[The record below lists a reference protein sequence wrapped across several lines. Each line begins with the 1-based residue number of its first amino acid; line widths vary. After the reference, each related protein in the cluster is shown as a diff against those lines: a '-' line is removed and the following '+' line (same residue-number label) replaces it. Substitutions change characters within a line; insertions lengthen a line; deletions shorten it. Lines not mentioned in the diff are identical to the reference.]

1 MTGFV
6 CLYKPDDMTS
16 FGAVARVRRIMGEK
30 KAGHCGTLDPMAT
43 GVLPIMLGGAT
54 RFLDFLPV
62 SKKRYTA
69 VMRLGMTTDTLDITG
84 EILTETPVNV
94 EFAEVVSAAESFK
107 GDIMQIPPMYSAI
120 KKDGVRMYDLARK
133 GIEVEREPRPVTI
146 FNLDVYDRFDGYTLA
161 EHEYVLDVECSSGTY
176 IRTLIDDIG
185 QKLGCGAVMTSLR
198 RTESS
203 GFVFENTVTIEDL
216 EKAAE
221 NGQAESLVMSVFDA
235 MAEYDVVTVTE
246 GQAKRFANGGA
257 LNLDRVNGCKGDGL
271 YRVVSPDGKFLGLG
285 LADTQLRSLSVA
297 RVYVER

>member
-6 CLYKPDDMTS
+6 CLYKPKDMTS

-54 RFLDFLPV
+54 RFLDFLPS

-69 VMRLGMTTDTLDITG
+69 VMRLGITTDTLDITG
-84 EILTETPVNV
+84 EVLSETPVDAD
-94 EFAEVVSAAESFK
+94 FARVCSAAEKFK

-133 GIEVEREPRPVTI
+133 GIEVEREARPVTI
-146 FNLDVYDRFDGYTLA
+146 FRLDVFEEFEGVLLH
-161 EHEYVLDVECSSGTY
+161 ENEYVLDVECSSGTY

-185 QKLGCGAVMTSLR
+185 RELGCGAVMTSLK
-198 RTESS
+198 RTQSS
-203 GFVFENTVTIEDL
+203 GFVIENAVTIEDL

-221 NGQAESLVMSVFDA
+221 NGDAESVLTSVFDA
-235 MAEYDVVTVTE
+235 MAEYDVVTVSE

-257 LNLDRVNGCKGDGL
+257 LNLERVQSCKGDGL
-271 YRVVSPDGKFLGLG
+271 YRVVSPAGEFLGLG
-285 LADTQLRSLSVA
+285 RADAQLRSLSVA
-297 RVYVER
+297 RVYVGR

>member
-6 CLYKPDDMTS
+6 CLYKPEDMTS

-54 RFLDFLPV
+54 RFLDFLPS

-69 VMRLGMTTDTLDITG
+69 VMRLGITTDTLDVTG
-84 EILTETPVNV
+84 EVLSENPVSV
-94 EFAEVVSAAESFK
+94 GCAEICEVAEKFK

-120 KKDGVRMYDLARK
+120 KKDGVRMYDLARQ

-146 FNLDVYDRFDGYTLA
+146 FRLDVFEEYEGITLSA
-161 EHEYVLDVECSSGTY
+161 DEYVLDVECSSGTY

-185 QKLGCGAVMTSLR
+185 RELGCGAVMTSLK
-198 RTESS
+198 RTQSS
-203 GFVFENTVTIEDL
+203 GFVIENAVTIEDL

-221 NGQAESLVMSVFDA
+221 SGDTESVLTSVFDA
-235 MAEYDVVTVTE
+235 MDEYDVVTVSD
-246 GQAKRFANGGA
+246 GQAKRFSNGGA
-257 LNLDRVNGCKGDGL
+257 LNLDRVNACKVDGL
-271 YRVVSPDGKFLGLG
+271 YRVVSPDGEFLGLG
-285 LADTQLRSLSVA
+285 RADTQLRSLSVA
-297 RVYVER
+297 RVYVGR

>member
-1 MTGFV
+1 MTGFI
-6 CLYKPDDMTS
+6 CLYKPEDMTS

-54 RFLDFLPV
+54 RFLDFLPS

-69 VMRLGMTTDTLDITG
+69 VMRLGITTDTLDITG
-84 EILTETPVNV
+84 EVLSKSPVNAD
-94 EFAEVVSAAESFK
+94 FAQVCSVAENFK

-133 GIEVEREPRPVTI
+133 GIEVEREARPVTV
-146 FNLDVYDRFDGYTLA
+146 FRLDVFEEFEGVRLH
-161 EHEYVLDVECSSGTY
+161 ENEYVLDVECSSGTY

-185 QKLGCGAVMTSLR
+185 RELGCSAVMTSLK
-198 RTESS
+198 RTQSS
-203 GFVFENTVTIEDL
+203 GFVIENAVAIEDL

-221 NGQAESLVMSVFDA
+221 NGQAEAFLTSVFDA
-235 MAEYDVVTVTE
+235 MAEYDVVTVSE

-257 LNLDRVNGCKGDGL
+257 LNLDGVRECKGDGL
-271 YRVVSPDGKFLGLG
+271 YRVVSPGGDFLGLG
-285 LADTQLRSLSVA
+285 RADTQLRSLSVA
-297 RVYVER
+297 RVYVGR